1 MVWVPSVTDR
11 PYLQAGCAPAQPA
24 LFRIRFKILGSPLQ
38 LIYRCALA
46 LLFAA
51 PFVAPTAALAM
62 QAAPVPRPVA
72 LTKVDLVSQSATESH
87 FQLTLAPT
95 ANPFQA
101 LGNDPRDPAL
111 ALALTTRS
119 SSAVSPR
126 GLNGLVRSV
135 QFVQA
140 EGVLVLHFIVNTTAT
155 ITASRNGDQLIDVV
169 VSNGSGTDQN
179 KGYESA
185 AAQNGPAQFVGPPEG
200 QQGYQ
205 LVLLKYADVSEVVG
219 LLTDGS
225 TRSNDVF
232 IPEEPS
238 FGSNSLTG
246 TTYQPQPPSP
256 APGTTDAPLGESIN
270 ASIAIDRR
278 LNAIWLRGSPDEI
291 ARLKAMIAMIDIPVD
306 SVILETQMVELTE
319 SGSKD
324 LGIDFTNA
332 NGQLGVATFQSG
344 QFIPPGVPAGNHL
357 SSFQFQAA
365 LYAEI
370 RKGNGRIVSKPRIAA
385 QSGSTAKIITGDALP
400 ILTAITLSGVNGVSQ
415 QVQYVNV
422 GVTLQIAPRVS
433 ADGFVTSHVYAVV
446 SSVTGFSQG
455 YPTISQRQAE
465 TSATVRDGDS
475 FVIGGLTQDENITNK
490 GKIPILGDIPIIG
503 EAFKNTHNTRARTEL
518 YIIVTPHIVHRVGT
532 QALTEARQE
541 PYDAQP
547 VTTVPA
553 PAGTVTYVPMQ
564 PPAEIPAG
572 NPLEPPHQ

>member
-1 MVWVPSVTDR
+1 M
-11 PYLQAGCAPAQPA
+11 
-24 LFRIRFKILGSPLQ
+24 
-38 LIYRCALA
+38 
-46 LLFAA
+46 
-51 PFVAPTAALAM
+51 
-62 QAAPVPRPVA
+62 PRPVA
-72 LTKVDLVSQSATESH
+72 LTKVDLVSQSPTETH
-87 FQLTLAPT
+87 FQLTLQPA

-101 LGNDPRDPAL
+101 LANDPRDPAL
-111 ALALTTRS
+111 ALALATRTA
-119 SSAVSPR
+119 SAVSPR

-140 EGVLVLHFIVNTTAT
+140 EGVLVLHFIVNTNAT

-169 VSNGSGTDQN
+169 VSSGSAT
-179 KGYESA
+179 
-185 AAQNGPAQFVGPPEG
+185 AQNGAYAAPASPSGPAQFVGPPEG

-225 TRSNDVF
+225 IKSNDVF
-232 IPEEPS
+232 IPQEPS

-246 TTYQPQPPSP
+246 TTYQPQPTAQ
-256 APGTTDAPLGESIN
+256 APGTSDEPLGQSIN

-319 SGSKD
+319 TGAKNV
-324 LGIDFTNA
+324 GVDFANA
-332 NGQLGVATFQSG
+332 NGQLGVVTFQSG
-344 QFIPPGVPAGNHL
+344 QFIPPGVPGGNHL
-357 SSFQFQAA
+357 SSVQFQAA
-365 LYAEI
+365 IYAEI

-475 FVIGGLTQDENITNK
+475 FVIGGLTQDENITNNS
-490 GKIPILGDIPIIG
+490 KIPILGDIPIIG
-503 EAFKNTHNTRARTEL
+503 QAFRTDRNTRSRTEL
-518 YIIVTPHIVHRVGT
+518 YIIVTPHIVHRVGS
-532 QALTEARQE
+532 QALTQARQE
-541 PYDAQP
+541 PYDSQP

-553 PAGTVTYVPMQ
+553 GPDEATYAPEAPRSDVPT
-564 PPAEIPAG
+564 G
-572 NPLEPPHQ
+572 NPLQPPRP